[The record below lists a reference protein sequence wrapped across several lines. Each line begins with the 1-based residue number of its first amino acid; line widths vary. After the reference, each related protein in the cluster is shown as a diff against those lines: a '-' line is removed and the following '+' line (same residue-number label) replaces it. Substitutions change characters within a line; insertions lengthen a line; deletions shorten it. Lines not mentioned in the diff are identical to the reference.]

1 MNFEE
6 FENSFTKENR
16 ALKIA
21 LATTLIVSAI
31 TCIMILFQQRYFLY
45 KGKEIFEERPLAVEI
60 CRLGFISLAK
70 GEPNSHV
77 VTDEIID
84 LVKKEPF
91 SIEVDKILKLESLEK
106 GVCKII
112 FKSNDELLSFKIG
125 LEESS
130 FYPFHYKLIQ
140 LDEVKVQEKVL

>member
-1 MNFEE
+1 MNFED

-21 LATTLIVSAI
+21 LATTLIVSVI
-31 TCIMILFQQRYFLY
+31 TCLMILFQKKYFLY
-45 KGKEIFEERPLAVEI
+45 QGKDIFEERPLAVEI

-70 GEPNSHV
+70 GEPNPHV

-91 SIEVDKILKLESLEK
+91 SMEVDRILKLESLEK
-106 GVCKII
+106 GACKII
-112 FKSNDELLSFKIG
+112 LKSSEELLSFKIG
-125 LEESS
+125 LEESIL
-130 FYPFHYKLIQ
+130 YPFHYKLIQ
-140 LDEVKVQEKVL
+140 LDEVKAQEAF

>member
-21 LATTLIVSAI
+21 LATALIVSAI

-45 KGKEIFEERPLAVEI
+45 KGKEIFEKRPLAVEI

-70 GEPNSHV
+70 GEPNPHV

-91 SIEVDKILKLESLEK
+91 SIEVDKILKLESLAK

-140 LDEVKVQEKVL
+140 LDEVKAKEPN

>member
-45 KGKEIFEERPLAVEI
+45 KGKEIFEERIKESGSTYAEGGSVSGL
-60 CRLGFISLAK
+60 
-70 GEPNSHV
+70 
-77 VTDEIID
+77 DD
-84 LVKKEPF
+84 L
-91 SIEVDKILKLESLEK
+91 IR
-106 GVCKII
+106 G
-112 FKSNDELLSFKIG
+112 
-125 LEESS
+125 
-130 FYPFHYKLIQ
+130 
-140 LDEVKVQEKVL
+140 